1 MALSVACG
9 LRRSEI
15 ASLKFSNVNLINKI
29 ITVIGKGN
37 KERFV
42 APNPQ
47 AWEKFHAWLVVRGT
61 DGCSSLFVA
70 VKKGNN
76 VQVNRPMTA
85 NAIYQILRSVPKKL
99 ALMRFLRM
107 IFAELLPHDFLS
119 TVPISTL
126 SGPMTANAIY
136 QILRSVP
143 KKLAL
148 MRFLRMIF
156 AELLPHDF
164 LSTVPIS
171 TLSVKQLGHAS
182 VLTKQK
188 YDKRDQ
194 SVVSEAIRDV
204 YL

>member
-1 MALSVACG
+1 M
-9 LRRSEI
+9 
-15 ASLKFSNVNLINKI
+15 
-29 ITVIGKGN
+29 T
-37 KERFV
+37 
-42 APNPQ
+42 
-47 AWEKFHAWLVVRGT
+47 VRGT

-76 VQVNRPMTA
+76 VQLNWPMTA
-85 NAIYQILRSVPKKL
+85 NAIYQILRSV
-99 ALMRFLRM
+99 R
-107 IFAELLPHDFLS
+107 
-119 TVPISTL
+119 
-126 SGPMTANAIY
+126 
-136 QILRSVP
+136 

-182 VLTKQK
+182 VLTTQK

-194 SVVSEAIRDV
+194 SVVNEAMRDV
-204 YL
+204 DL

>member
-126 SGPMTANAIY
+126 S
-136 QILRSVP
+136 
-143 KKLAL
+143 
-148 MRFLRMIF
+148 
-156 AELLPHDF
+156 
-164 LSTVPIS
+164 
-171 TLSVKQLGHAS
+171 VKQLGHAS
-182 VLTKQK
+182 VLTTQK

-194 SVVSEAIRDV
+194 SVVNEAMCDV
-204 YL
+204 DL